1 MQVFRKTTR
10 QLTNVA
16 EQRLRKILE
25 ARSEAAAPSE
35 PAELLFEPPQDAVKP
50 IAKLIVITLCVVGLL
65 VWLNRPTTLTNPAV
79 NSPGI
84 PISVAPTPADAM
96 ATDLNTFDQIVI
108 DVKGDVNSPGLVT
121 LSAGS
126 RVADAI
132 AAAGGLAIDAD
143 VSNINLAERL
153 SDGQMIYVGQSQS
166 SGIGIGIGVDRRVN
180 LNLATAA
187 ELDTLPGVGP
197 VMAGRIIAWRD
208 LNQRFHTI
216 EQLQEVP
223 GIGSKV
229 FKNLKPLIKI

>member
-84 PISVAPTPADAM
+84 PISVTPTLASTV

-166 SGIGIGIGVDRRVN
+166 SGIGADRRVN

>member
-166 SGIGIGIGVDRRVN
+166 SGIGIGVDRRVN

>member
-1 MQVFRKTTR
+1 MQVFRKTTQ

-25 ARSEAAAPSE
+25 ARSEVAVPSE
-35 PAELLFEPPQDAVKP
+35 PAELLFEPPRDAVKP

-121 LSAGS
+121 LSSGS

-143 VSNINLAERL
+143 ISNINLAERL

-166 SGIGIGIGVDRRVN
+166 SGIGIGVDRRIN

>member
-1 MQVFRKTTR
+1 MQVFRKTTG

-25 ARSEAAAPSE
+25 ARSEAVAPSE
-35 PAELLFEPPQDAVKP
+35 PAELLFEPPRDAVKP
-50 IAKLIVITLCVVGLL
+50 IAKLIVITLCLVGLL

-166 SGIGIGIGVDRRVN
+166 SGIGIGVDRRVN

>member
-1 MQVFRKTTR
+1 MQVIRKTTR
-10 QLTNVA
+10 QLNNVA

-84 PISVAPTPADAM
+84 PISVPPTLADPM

-132 AAAGGLAIDAD
+132 AAAGGLAIGAD

-166 SGIGIGIGVDRRVN
+166 SGIGADRRVN
-180 LNLATAA
+180 LNVATAA

>member
-35 PAELLFEPPQDAVKP
+35 PVELLFEPPRDAVKP
-50 IAKLIVITLCVVGLL
+50 IAKLIVITLCLVGLL

-84 PISVAPTPADAM
+84 LISVPPTPAGAM
-96 ATDLNTFDQIVI
+96 ATDLNSFDQIVI

-121 LSAGS
+121 LRAGS

-132 AAAGGLAIDAD
+132 AAAGGLAIGAD

-153 SDGQMIYVGQSQS
+153 SDGQMIYIGQSQS
-166 SGIGIGIGVDRRVN
+166 SGIGIGADRRVN

>member
-35 PAELLFEPPQDAVKP
+35 PAELLFEPPKDAVKP

-121 LSAGS
+121 LRAGS

-166 SGIGIGIGVDRRVN
+166 SGIGADRRVN

>member
-121 LSAGS
+121 LRAGS

-166 SGIGIGIGVDRRVN
+166 SGIGADRRVN

-229 FKNLKPLIKI
+229 FKNLKPLIKV

>member
-121 LSAGS
+121 LRAGS

-166 SGIGIGIGVDRRVN
+166 SGIGADRRVN

>member
-1 MQVFRKTTR
+1 MQVFRTTTR

-166 SGIGIGIGVDRRVN
+166 SGIGVDRRVN

>member
-84 PISVAPTPADAM
+84 PISLAPTPANPM

-121 LSAGS
+121 LRAGS

-166 SGIGIGIGVDRRVN
+166 SGIGADRRVN

>member
-1 MQVFRKTTR
+1 MQVFRKTTQ

-25 ARSEAAAPSE
+25 TRSEVAVPSE
-35 PAELLFEPPQDAVKP
+35 PAELLFEPPRDAVKP
-50 IAKLIVITLCVVGLL
+50 IAKLIVITLCLVGLL

-84 PISVAPTPADAM
+84 PISVQPTLAEPT
-96 ATDLNTFDQIVI
+96 ATDLNSFDQIVI

-143 VSNINLAERL
+143 ISNINLAERL

-166 SGIGIGIGVDRRVN
+166 SGIGIGVDRRIN

-216 EQLQEVP
+216 DQLQEVP

>member
-84 PISVAPTPADAM
+84 PISVPPTLANPM
-96 ATDLNTFDQIVI
+96 ATDLNSFDQIVI
-108 DVKGDVNSPGLVT
+108 DVKGDVNLPGLVT
-121 LSAGS
+121 LRAGS

-166 SGIGIGIGVDRRVN
+166 SGIGADRRVN

>member
-1 MQVFRKTTR
+1 MQVFRKTTG
-10 QLTNVA
+10 QLTTVA

-25 ARSEAAAPSE
+25 ARSEAVAPSE
-35 PAELLFEPPQDAVKP
+35 PAELLFEPPRDAVKP
-50 IAKLIVITLCVVGLL
+50 IAKLIVITLCLVGLL

>member
-121 LSAGS
+121 LRAGS

>member
-25 ARSEAAAPSE
+25 ARSEVAAPSE
-35 PAELLFEPPQDAVKP
+35 PVELLFEPPRDAIKP
-50 IAKLIVITLCVVGLL
+50 VAKLIVIALCVVGLL

-143 VSNINLAERL
+143 ISNINLAERL

-166 SGIGIGIGVDRRVN
+166 SGIGADRRVN
-180 LNLATAA
+180 LNLATVA

-197 VMAGRIIAWRD
+197 VMAGRIIAWRE

-229 FKNLKPLIKI
+229 FANLKPLIKI

>member
-96 ATDLNTFDQIVI
+96 ATDLNSFDQIVI

-166 SGIGIGIGVDRRVN
+166 SGIGVDRRIN

>member
-50 IAKLIVITLCVVGLL
+50 IAKLILITLCVVGLL

-121 LSAGS
+121 LRAGS

-166 SGIGIGIGVDRRVN
+166 SGIGADRRVN

>member
-50 IAKLIVITLCVVGLL
+50 IAKLIVVTLCVVGLL

-84 PISVAPTPADAM
+84 PISVAPTPADSM

-121 LSAGS
+121 LRAGS

-143 VSNINLAERL
+143 VSSINLAERL

-166 SGIGIGIGVDRRVN
+166 SGIGADRRVN

-229 FKNLKPLIKI
+229 FKNLKPLIKV